1 MAATDCTGMSKGSKL
16 EKNYRPVLL
25 REEVKAQVKDFQ
37 RKQTD
42 REIYQERRLITAA
55 VTIVL
60 EKPELHEL
68 LLKKAAELMA
78 VEAQELL
85 EAKELVA

>member
-1 MAATDCTGMSKGSKL
+1 M
-16 EKNYRPVLL
+16 

-37 RKQTD
+37 RRQTD
-42 REIYQERRLITAA
+42 REIYQERRLVTAA

-60 EKPELHEL
+60 EKPELHAL

-78 VEAQELL
+78 VEAQEL
-85 EAKELVA
+85 VV